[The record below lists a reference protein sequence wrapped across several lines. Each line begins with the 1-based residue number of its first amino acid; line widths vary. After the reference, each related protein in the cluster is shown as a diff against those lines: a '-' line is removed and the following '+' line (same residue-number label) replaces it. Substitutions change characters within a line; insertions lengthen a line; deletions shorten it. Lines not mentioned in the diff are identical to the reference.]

1 MARPKKQQMDSD
13 GDGLTDQ
20 EELLAG
26 TNPNSSDTDGDGVDD
41 ATEMNTGNPTVPR
54 EPETDKARQMREQY
68 LSFAK
73 SVLGNAMLNY
83 TDLYQRYLGNAA
95 GARSLDQSVAIAAL
109 KSGLDPKT
117 TIQLLAQ
124 GPITQV
130 QTRSLTPDAR
140 KAALPGIL
148 KYTQSTVDQA
158 QRQRYVE
165 YANTVT
171 GRQWSYPDLYRE
183 YVGSDLT
190 AIQLDQKIAAAALNS
205 GESAQS
211 VTELLHQGPYS
222 QFQVGVKQVNLATIQ
237 QYGKGTVAQ
246 VQDIQGMRSQ
256 SPERTR
262 QRPKDLER

>member
-1 MARPKKQQMDSD
+1 MARSKKQSVDRD
-13 GDGLTDQ
+13 GDGLSDR

-26 TNPNSSDTDGDGVDD
+26 TNLDSSDTDQDGVDD
-41 ATEMNTGNPTVPR
+41 ATELNTGNPNVPR
-54 EPETDKARQMREQY
+54 EPETEKARQMREQY
-68 LSFAK
+68 LLFTRA
-73 SVLGNAMLNY
+73 VLGNSMLTY
-83 TDLYQRYLGNAA
+83 TEVYQRYLGNVA
-95 GARSLDQSVAIAAL
+95 GARSLDLSVAIAAL
-109 KSGLDPKT
+109 KAGYDLKT

-124 GPITQV
+124 GLVTQA
-130 QTRSLTPDAR
+130 QARTLTPEAK

-183 YVGSDLT
+183 YVGSDL
-190 AIQLDQKIAAAALNS
+190 AGIQLDQKIAAAALNA

-222 QFQVGVKQVNLATIQ
+222 QFQVGVKQVNPATIQ
-237 QYGKGTVAQ
+237 QYGRGTVAQ
-246 VQDIQGMRSQ
+246 VQDIQALKPQ
-256 SPERTR
+256 QIERTR
-262 QRPKDLER
+262 QRSKDLER